1 MGSNIKIL
9 IVEDQV
15 LIADYIQDILEEN
28 GYSEIYISNTVND
41 ALLLMKKELPD
52 IILMDINVEGNFE
65 GIELSKQKNENASV
79 IFITGQNDIS
89 TIENALSCSP
99 ETYLTKPIRK
109 IELITAVKIIATKKQ
124 RNYIFVK
131 DGYKKIKLSLDEILY
146 IKSDKNY
153 IDIYTNFS
161 TITLR
166 IGLLEFSKQLPSHFK
181 QIHRSI
187 VVNSNYIKKIN
198 SEEVIISGQKL
209 PISRSYKDNL

>member
-1 MGSNIKIL
+1 MEDNIKIL

-28 GYSEIYISNTVND
+28 GYSEIFISNTVND
-41 ALLLMKKELPD
+41 ALLTMKKELPD
-52 IILMDINVEGNFE
+52 VILMDINIEGNFE
-65 GIELSKQKNENASV
+65 GIEISKQKNENASV

-89 TIENALSCSP
+89 TIEDALSCSP

-109 IELITAVKIIATKKQ
+109 IELITSVKILAAKKQ
-124 RNYIFVK
+124 RNQIFVK
-131 DGYKKIKLSLDEILY
+131 DGYKKIKLNLDEILY

-153 IDIYTNFS
+153 IDIYTKSS

-166 IGLLEFSKQLPSHFK
+166 IGLLEFSKNLPAHFK

-187 VVNSNYIKKIN
+187 VANTNYIEKIN
-198 SEEVIISGQKL
+198 AEEVIIAGQKL
-209 PISRSYKDNL
+209 PVSRSFKDNL